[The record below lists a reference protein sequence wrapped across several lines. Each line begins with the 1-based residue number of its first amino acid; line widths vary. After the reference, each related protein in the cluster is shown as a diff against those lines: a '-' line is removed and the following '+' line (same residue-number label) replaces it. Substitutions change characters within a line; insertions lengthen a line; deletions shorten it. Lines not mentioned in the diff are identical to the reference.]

1 MMGIYENLTVLDPKQ
16 VTRNFK
22 RQSYTLMK
30 QENKSPFSLY
40 IKVSIL
46 ISLGDFKLL
55 PRKDLMCNT
64 SMALAVDKSAS

>member
-1 MMGIYENLTVLDPKQ
+1 
-16 VTRNFK
+16 
-22 RQSYTLMK
+22 MK

-55 PRKDLMCNT
+55 PRKDLMCNM